1 MSLRIAPLAV
11 FAAAS
16 AVPSAWAQS
25 PQALIAEA
33 NRDYAAKRYAQ
44 AAAAYLRVFDL
55 DPAEPSFAYNAACCQ
70 ALLGQAD
77 AAFQSLERAVA
88 AGFANADGAA
98 RDTDLAP
105 LRADA
110 RWDGLLARMR
120 DRGLK
125 ERAFWNSPAMA
136 TGYRETLSEDERI
149 AGLSRFW
156 SEVKFNFVDTDR
168 LDALDWDALYLRT
181 LPKARAA
188 ATTADYYR
196 VLAEL
201 CAQLKDGH
209 TNVYPAAEIREA
221 RGAQPL
227 LRTRLVEGRVLVTR
241 VEDAALKAQGVK
253 PGVEVV
259 TVDGKP
265 VKAYAETFLAPYQSA
280 STPQDLDT
288 RIYTYAFLSGPLA
301 ETARVGFLDEA
312 GRRFECA
319 VSRVPGEVRRKEMPP
334 EPPFSFR
341 MLPGGVALVTLTTF
355 GTAATADQ
363 FMAAFPQIAAAK
375 ALILDVRANGG
386 GNSSVGY
393 RILATLAK
401 APFLGTAWATRDY
414 KPAFRAW
421 ERPRQVYRQSPSP
434 MPPDGDRHF
443 DGPVAVLTSPA
454 TYSAAEDFS
463 VAFVAMKRG
472 LVVGEPTG
480 GSTGQPLF
488 IPLPGGGSAR
498 ICTKRD
504 TFPDGKPF
512 VGVGVQPDRLVRP
525 LVADF
530 RQGRDTV
537 LEAALEELARQ
548 VEAKVTARP

>member
-16 AVPSAWAQS
+16 AVTCAWAQS

-33 NRDYAAKRYAQ
+33 DRDYAAKRYAQ
-44 AAAAYLRVFDL
+44 AATTYLRVFEL

-70 ALLGQAD
+70 ALLGRAD

-105 LRADA
+105 LRTDA

-120 DRGLK
+120 DRGLR
-125 ERAFWNSPAMA
+125 ERAFWDSSAMA

-168 LDALDWDALYLRT
+168 LDALDWDGLYLRY
-181 LPKARAA
+181 LPKVRSTTSTAA
-188 ATTADYYR
+188 YYR
-196 VLAEL
+196 LLAGL

-209 TNVYPAAEIREA
+209 TNVYPAPEIREA
-221 RGAQPL
+221 HSAQPL
-227 LRTRLVEGRVLVTR
+227 LRTRLVEGRVLVTQ
-241 VEDAALKAQGVK
+241 VEDAALKARGVK

-259 TVDGKP
+259 TVDGQP
-265 VKAYAETFLAPYQSA
+265 VKAYAESALAPFQSA
-280 STPQDLDT
+280 STPQDLET
-288 RIYTYAFLSGPLA
+288 RTYTYAFLAGPLG
-301 ETARVGFLDEA
+301 ETPKVGFRDESGRAFELPVPRVA
-312 GRRFECA
+312 GA
-319 VSRVPGEVRRKEMPP
+319 IRRKAMPL

-341 MLPGGVALVTLTTF
+341 MLPGDVALVTLGTF
-355 GTAATADQ
+355 GTSEAADQ
-363 FMAAFPQIAAAK
+363 FMEAFPGISKAK

-401 APFLGTAWATRDY
+401 EPFFGTTWATRDY

-434 MPPDGDRHF
+434 MPPDGARHF
-443 DGPVAVLTSPA
+443 PGPVAVLTSPA

-472 LVVGEPTG
+472 LVIGEPTG

-488 IPLPGGGSAR
+488 IRLPGGGSAR

-512 VGVGVQPDRLVRP
+512 VGVGVQPDRLVQPR
-525 LVADF
+525 VEDF

-537 LEAALEELARQ
+537 LEAALGELTRQ
-548 VEAKVTARP
+548 VGVRP